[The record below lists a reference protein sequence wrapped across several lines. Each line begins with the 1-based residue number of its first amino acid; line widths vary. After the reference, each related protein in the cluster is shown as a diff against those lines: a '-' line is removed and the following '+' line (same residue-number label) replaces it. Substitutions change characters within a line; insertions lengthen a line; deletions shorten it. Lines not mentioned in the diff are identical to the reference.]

1 MLQLKS
7 FVFSPIQENTY
18 ILYNEFNECIII
30 DPGCYFDEE
39 NETLSAFIDQRKLI
53 PTLLLN
59 THCHLDHIFGNKY
72 VAEKYNLVLHIHEAE
87 KKMLDLAPASG
98 LMYNMPFDNYAGEIM
113 YLKEGEKVKLG
124 SDELDIILTPGHS
137 PGSLSFYCAEDRFV
151 ISGDA
156 LFHQSIGRTDLP
168 YGDHQ
173 TLLKSIREKLLVL
186 PDDTKVF
193 SGHGEETTIGFEK
206 KNNPFLVEV
215 SR

>member
-98 LMYNMPFDNYAGEIM
+98 LMYNMPFDNYTGEIV

-124 SDELDIILTPGHS
+124 ADELDIILTPGHS
-137 PGSLSFYCAEDRFV
+137 PGSLSFYSAEDRFV

-186 PDDTKVF
+186 PDNTKVF

-206 KNNPFLVEV
+206 KNNPFLV
-215 SR
+215 